1 MNELFESSEI
11 FISWLVSKAY
21 DQSMSLL
28 LFVLARQ
35 THDAL
40 MGDLNPRRNICAA
53 TYVWVLIDRGKNG
66 FVPK

>member
-1 MNELFESSEI
+1 
-11 FISWLVSKAY
+11 
-21 DQSMSLL
+21 MSRL

-35 THDAL
+35 THDAW
-40 MGDLNPRRNICAA
+40 MGDLNPRQNICAA

>member
-1 MNELFESSEI
+1 
-11 FISWLVSKAY
+11 
-21 DQSMSLL
+21 MSLL

-35 THDAL
+35 THDAW